1 MNNVGTGVAMRAY
14 VFEPR
19 EKRRASLAAELENA
33 GLQPLFV
40 GEEFFET
47 GLAPLLQ
54 PGCEHRA
61 ILIGESPQ
69 THQQIRA
76 VRSANCEN
84 PMIVLRDFRNSQ
96 DTAAALD
103 RGADDVIVSPIK
115 GGEVLSRINSVVR
128 RFHGHASENVVVG
141 EVTAYFDGRD
151 PIVSGARI
159 KLSKREHSIFQHLAL
174 NSNKVIS
181 KNAIYDA
188 VYGMSADQPFDK
200 VIDVYICKLRKKIA
214 AAAES
219 GAQYIETIHGR
230 GYKLSAPEATDVP
243 PVNGIRSRMGLEA
256 RAN

>member
-1 MNNVGTGVAMRAY
+1 MRTY

-19 EKRRASLAAELENA
+19 EKRRASLAAELENV

-47 GLAPLLQ
+47 GLAPLTQ
-54 PGCEHRA
+54 PGSEHRA
-61 ILIGESPQ
+61 ILIGESPN
-69 THQQIRA
+69 THKQIRT
-76 VRSANCEN
+76 VRASGCEN
-84 PMIVLRDFRNSQ
+84 PLIVLRDFRNSA

-115 GGEVLSRINSVVR
+115 GSEVIARINSIVR
-128 RFHGHASENVVVG
+128 RFHGHASESVVVG
-141 EVTAYFDGRD
+141 EITAYFDGRD
-151 PIVSGARI
+151 PLVSGARI

-188 VYGMSADQPFDK
+188 VYGMCADQPFDK

-214 AAAES
+214 AASES
-219 GAQYIETIHGR
+219 GSQYIETIHGR
-230 GYKLSAPEATDVP
+230 GYKLSTPEEFSVPMDVLP
-243 PVNGIRSRMGLEA
+243 QAIAVEA
-256 RAN
+256 RA